1 MTPQLQHAIK
11 LLQMSTLDLRQE
23 IQENLE
29 NNPLLEIE
37 ENLVQDEKSEQPG
50 ENNQHQENAIDL
62 SLQSHQS
69 LGDTKEAI
77 VEDNQ
82 ITEKLENPLSDELPL
97 DATWEDT
104 YQSSQLSSKEKNE
117 NLSAQE
123 YITNNSTEET
133 LQDYLIWQLNLVPLA
148 REDKILWLTLV
159 DSIDSNGFLTADLE
173 EILEAVNIEE
183 SGYETTIEI

>member
-50 ENNQHQENAIDL
+50 ENNQHQENGIDL
-62 SLQSHQS
+62 SLQSQQS
-69 LGDTKEAI
+69 LDDTKEAI

-133 LQDYLIWQLNLVPLA
+133 LQEDLKNQMCVVYLQL
-148 REDKILWLTLV
+148 
-159 DSIDSNGFLTADLE
+159 
-173 EILEAVNIEE
+173 
-183 SGYETTIEI
+183 